1 MARTDTQALIDRLAS
16 SYAALA
22 EAAAN
27 LSNEDL
33 DKEIPGYGG
42 RSTPIRNL
50 LYGAANHT
58 REHVNHIN
66 KILDVTGGPS
76 QSEALAIL
84 EQGAQ
89 AFGAL
94 NGALLRV
101 DDNTLARAHEDQSIK
116 DVLEHVAGSLDS
128 FVNFVSEGT
137 KA

>member
-16 SYAALA
+16 GYAALA
-22 EAAAN
+22 EAAVN

-42 RSTPIRNL
+42 RPTPVRNL

-66 KILDVTGGPS
+66 KILDVTGHPA
-76 QSEALAIL
+76 QSEARAIL
-84 EQGAQ
+84 EQGVQ

-94 NGALLRV
+94 SGALLRV
-101 DDNTLARAHEDQSIK
+101 DDDDLSRSHEDQSIK

>member
-16 SYAALA
+16 GYAALA
-22 EAAAN
+22 EAAVN

-33 DKEIPGYGG
+33 DREIPGYGG
-42 RSTPIRNL
+42 RPTPIRNL

-58 REHVNHIN
+58 REHVNHVN
-66 KILDVTGGPS
+66 KILDVTGNPG
-76 QSEALAIL
+76 QSEARAIL

-89 AFGAL
+89 ALGAL

-101 DDNTLARAHEDQSIK
+101 DDDDLARSHEDQSIK
-116 DVLEHVAGSLDS
+116 DVLEHVAGALDN
-128 FVNFVSEGT
+128 FVNFVSDGT

>member
-16 SYAALA
+16 GYAELA
-22 EAAAN
+22 EAAVN

-42 RSTPIRNL
+42 RPTPVRNL

-66 KILDVTGGPS
+66 KILDATGQPT

-101 DDNTLARAHEDQSIK
+101 DDDALAHSHEEQSIK
-116 DVLEHVAGSLDS
+116 DVLEHVAGSLEN

>member
-1 MARTDTQALIDRLAS
+1 LAS
-16 SYAALA
+16 GYATLA
-22 EAAAN
+22 EAAVN

-33 DKEIPGYGG
+33 DREIPGYGG
-42 RSTPIRNL
+42 RPTPIRNL

-58 REHVNHIN
+58 REHVNHVN
-66 KILDVTGGPS
+66 KILDVTGNPG
-76 QSEALAIL
+76 QSEARAIL

-89 AFGAL
+89 ALGAL

-101 DDNTLARAHEDQSIK
+101 DDGDLARSHEDQSIK
-116 DVLEHVAGSLDS
+116 DVLEHVAGALDN

>member
-22 EAAAN
+22 EAAVK

-42 RSTPIRNL
+42 RPTPVRNL

-66 KILDVTGGPS
+66 KILDVTGHSG

-101 DDNTLARAHEDQSIK
+101 DDDDLARSHEDQSVK

>member
-22 EAAAN
+22 EAAVS

-33 DKEIPGYGG
+33 DKEVPGYGG
-42 RSTPIRNL
+42 RPTPVRNL

-66 KILDVTGGPS
+66 KILDVTGQPA

-101 DDNTLARAHEDQSIK
+101 DDDDLGRSHEDQSIK

>member
-1 MARTDTQALIDRLAS
+1 MARTDTQALIDQLAS

-22 EAAAN
+22 EAAVN

-42 RSTPIRNL
+42 RPTAVRNL

-66 KILDVTGGPS
+66 KILDVTGNSG
-76 QSEALAIL
+76 QSEARAIL

-89 AFGAL
+89 AVGAL

-101 DDNTLARAHEDQSIK
+101 NDDDLARSHEDQSIK
-116 DVLEHVAGSLDS
+116 DVMEHVTSALDN

>member
-16 SYAALA
+16 GYAALA
-22 EAAAN
+22 EAAVN

-33 DKEIPGYGG
+33 DREIPGYGG
-42 RSTPIRNL
+42 RPTPIRNL

-58 REHVNHIN
+58 REHVNHVN
-66 KILDVTGGPS
+66 KILDVTGNPG
-76 QSEALAIL
+76 QSEARAIL

-101 DDNTLARAHEDQSIK
+101 DDDDLARSHEDQSIK
-116 DVLEHVAGSLDS
+116 DVLEHVAGALDN

>member
-16 SYAALA
+16 GYAALA
-22 EAAAN
+22 EAAVN

-33 DKEIPGYGG
+33 DREIPGYGG
-42 RSTPIRNL
+42 RPTPIRNL

-58 REHVNHIN
+58 REHVNHVN
-66 KILDVTGGPS
+66 KILDVTGNPG
-76 QSEALAIL
+76 QSEARAIL

-89 AFGAL
+89 ALGAL

-101 DDNTLARAHEDQSIK
+101 DDADLTRSHEDQSIK
-116 DVLEHVAGSLDS
+116 DVLEHVAGALDN
-128 FVNFVSEGT
+128 FVNFVSDGT